1 MSVRCGDAAAPA
13 WLFGVWHDRC
23 AVSAVQLMGVH
34 HRTGGVARLAGLR
47 AQHPRKHRKFRRK
60 LRLRQL
66 TDEILNLQVEDA
78 MSLTVGLRVKLQALK
93 RNIPVY
99 AWSRFTSKGRTK
111 LDIHRFIDTLDLAAL
126 REAINDLLS
135 YSEDV

>member
-1 MSVRCGDAAAPA
+1 MTGAQLTFYSSWASIIGLVVSLVSLLYVR
-13 WLFGVWHDRC
+13 
-23 AVSAVQLMGVH
+23 SI
-34 HRTGGVARLAGLR
+34 R
-47 AQHPRKHRKFRRK
+47 ANIVKFRRK

-66 TDEILNLQVEDA
+66 MTEILNLQLENA
-78 MSLTVGLRVKLQALK
+78 MPLTIGFRVKLEALK

-99 AWSRFTSKGRTK
+99 PWSRFTSKGRTK